1 MIVINTR
8 NVNRAWPVGLM
19 HLSTVEERQKS
30 RVGEVVAYPTPVTT
44 VYQRPT
50 ERVLFCPQRNANPWF
65 HLFESM
71 WMLVGRDDPQ
81 WLDRYVSDFSSRFAE
96 EDGRMHGAYGKRWR
110 GIFPALFH
118 PSQTSDQLEVLADL
132 LRSDHTTRQ
141 AVLTMWSPQIDLLAP
156 VLDKPCN
163 THVYFQPHQNGALDM
178 TILCRSNDMIHGA
191 YGANAVHMSVL
202 HEYMAARAGYLI
214 GTMYQVSNNFH
225 AYTAVLDK
233 MFPHDPAVGHLL
245 RWHVEDCDLYST
257 EQVSATPLFS
267 EVLSWDTFGDELA
280 WWLDDPSNHNSSG
293 FRYPLINDL
302 LIPMS
307 IVHDLVKSR
316 NLSFALRA
324 CDNIAHSD
332 WRLACRQWIGR
343 RIVRE
348 DIRRSQI
355 AAEIVP

>member
-1 MIVINTR
+1 MLVISTR
-8 NVNRAWPVGLM
+8 NVNRAWPVGLR

-44 VYQRPT
+44 VYQRPM
-50 ERVLFCPQRNANPWF
+50 ERVLFCSRRNANPWF

-163 THVYFQPHQNGALDM
+163 TQVYFRPHQHGSLDM

-202 HEYMAARAGYLI
+202 HEYMCARAGYTM

-233 MFPHDPAVGHLL
+233 MFPDPLPVHL
-245 RWHVEDCDLYST
+245 RWDVEDCDFYST
-257 EQVSATPLFS
+257 QQVSATPLFGG
-267 EVLSWDTFGDELA
+267 VLSWDTLDYELES
-280 WWLDDPSNHNSSG
+280 WLSDPSNHSNSSYS
-293 FRYPLINDL
+293 YPLFQDL

-307 IVHDLVKSR
+307 RVHDLVKSR
-316 NLSFALRA
+316 HLSFALRA
-324 CDNIAHSD
+324 CDSIAHSD
-332 WRLACRQWIGR
+332 WRHACWGWITR

-348 DIRRSQI
+348 DFRRAQV
-355 AAEIVP
+355 AAEAVP